1 MGFHLQ
7 HPIQEERNERIGEVR
22 TLGKKE
28 LLEFK
33 RMVGRVLIRTNPAN
47 PCVLRLSTISS
58 EPSKEGGTTMLTT
71 EINLSI
77 VEVEALRDAVTEW
90 LKTWEKRA

>member
-1 MGFHLQ
+1 M
-7 HPIQEERNERIGEVR
+7 
-22 TLGKKE
+22 
-28 LLEFK
+28 
-33 RMVGRVLIRTNPAN
+33 
-47 PCVLRLSTISS
+47 LSTISS
-58 EPSKEGGTTMLTT
+58 EPSKEGGTTMLTA